1 MEALLVHPKD
11 KEQLEVLKAFMN
23 ALNINFESTISNL
36 PDHVLESINKGL
48 AQAKNGEVISLED
61 FKSKHFKKE

>member
-11 KEQLEVLKAFMN
+11 KEQLAVLKAFMN
-23 ALNINFESTISNL
+23 ALNINFEYRNDEL
-36 PDHVLESINKGL
+36 PTHVQKSIEKGL
-48 AQAKNGEVISLED
+48 EQAKNGELISLED

>member
-11 KEQLEVLKAFMN
+11 KEQLAILKAFMN
-23 ALNINFESTISNL
+23 ALNINFEYRNDNL
-36 PDHVLESINKGL
+36 PSHVLESIERGL
-48 AQAKNGEVISLED
+48 EQAKNGELISLDE

>member
-11 KEQLEVLKAFMN
+11 KEQLAVLKAFMN
-23 ALNINFESTISNL
+23 ALNINFEYRNDEL
-36 PDHVLESINKGL
+36 PAHVQKSIEKGL
-48 AQAKNGEVISLED
+48 EQAKNGELISLED